1 MVDYWVSRERHY
13 CKFCNVWMQSDK
25 ASIRHHEQGGRHKQN
40 VDAAL
45 KAKRRDK
52 SDAAAAE
59 RELAQQLR
67 EIERAAHAKFATDVA
82 TGSSS
87 AVSSAGGAVLPP
99 PPPPRRSRPSAPVA
113 QQRRDDAPP
122 PLPAFN
128 GEEDGGEPVKE
139 DDKGIYAVR
148 GVVYLDG
155 KRHETQLITG
165 SACQIWSDE
174 HDEWIDALVE
184 NAVVQRIPNTDRSFA
199 RYVITYMAPG
209 ATEPVT
215 EQDVRSDRL
224 RIALP
229 AGVTLEDAERLL
241 QKVDAGDAETVM
253 QAHIPIDES
262 TGMGEWSTVV
272 VREID
277 ESAEAIAR
285 REEEAAREEATRVK
299 QEQQREGLED
309 FSGQGDN
316 ALGAFNPWG
325 GSYKGIELDKETAK
339 SRQAREEE
347 IMIQTNGNVAFKKRC
362 KAETSDDANGA
373 FKSAK
378 KAKKQRRIRTDDDE

>member
-87 AVSSAGGAVLPP
+87 AVASASGVVAPP
-99 PPPPRRSRPSAPVA
+99 PPPPRRPRPSGPPPSHRSRDDQAPVGHA
-113 QQRRDDAPP
+113 FQADAEAPEE
-122 PLPAFN
+122 PA
-128 GEEDGGEPVKE
+128 KE
-139 DDKGIYAVR
+139 DEKGIYAVR

-155 KRHETQLITG
+155 KHQESQLVSG
-165 SACQIWSDE
+165 SACQVWSDD
-174 HDEWIDALVE
+174 HDEWLDALIEDSQVL
-184 NAVVQRIPNTDRSFA
+184 RIPNTDLRVA
-199 RYVITYMAPG
+199 RYTITYMAPG
-209 ATEPVT
+209 ATEPTT
-215 EQDVRSDRL
+215 ENGVRSDRL

-229 AGVTLEDAERLL
+229 AGVTMEDAERLL
-241 QKVDAGDAETVM
+241 QKVSAGDAETVL
-253 QAHIPIDES
+253 QAHIPIDET

-277 ESAEAIAR
+277 ESDEAIAR
-285 REEEAAREEATRVK
+285 REEEAVKEEAERVK
-299 QEQQREGLED
+299 QEQQREALED

-325 GSYKGIELDKETAK
+325 GSYKGLELDTETAN

-347 IMIQTNGNVAFKKRC
+347 IMIQTNGNVAFKKRNKRMQQRTMGVRS
-362 KAETSDDANGA
+362 KA
-373 FKSAK
+373 
-378 KAKKQRRIRTDDDE
+378 